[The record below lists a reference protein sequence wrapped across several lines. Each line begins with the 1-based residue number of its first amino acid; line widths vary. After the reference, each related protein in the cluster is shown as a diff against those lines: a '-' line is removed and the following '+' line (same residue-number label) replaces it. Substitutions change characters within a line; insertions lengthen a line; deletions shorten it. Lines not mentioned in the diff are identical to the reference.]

1 MKCSVCKNEI
11 VGRHARIERGDFDN
25 EDRNEDNIKYDCYIC
40 KNCYLT
46 DKDLC
51 AFFNK
56 IGDRIR

>member
-1 MKCSVCKNEI
+1 MKCSVCKEEI
-11 VGRHARIERGDFDN
+11 EGRHTRIERGDFDN
-25 EDRNEDNIKYDCYIC
+25 EDRNNDNIKYDCYIC
-40 KNCYLT
+40 SKCYLT

>member
-1 MKCSVCKNEI
+1 MKCSVCKEKI
-11 VGRHARIERGDFDN
+11 EGRHARIERGDFDN
-25 EDRNEDNIKYDCYIC
+25 EDRNNDNIKYDCYIC
-40 KNCYLT
+40 SKCYLT